1 MKVVAHQWSFKI
13 RPIASFII
21 RFQKIPPADLFI
33 IFYGEI
39 SPSQNHIDVF
49 FHPCTTKMS
58 PLSFFVSKFDISTKL
73 QYSWRP
79 AAVVVDHL
87 MFQETEDFLSM
98 QRLSIGYRVRFCQ
111 AFLHPFL
118 GPQNCLQIRPLRLP
132 GNSRILDFGDGGNHA
147 VFPRFYV
154 MFPLILHQN
163 LPKNLRKIP
172 NIEEEPWHWR
182 GSPALKVWVDSK
194 FQTVS
199 DSSHHWNPVV
209 FFQLGGI
216 NQNNIPWIPTTQFF
230 VITAEHQPRR
240 ACVFFR
246 VLLKPMHCKNPRSF
260 LGDRSD
266 YLPKN
271 NMSFRGRIQEW
282 HETRSS
288 TN

>member
-209 FFQLGGI
+209 FFSIGGD
-216 NQNNIPWIPTTQFF
+216 QPKQYTLDTYHTVFCDHGRTSTSKSMCFF
-230 VITAEHQPRR
+230 PCFTEAHALQQPKKFLRR
-240 ACVFFR
+240 
-246 VLLKPMHCKNPRSF
+246 S
-260 LGDRSD
+260 
-266 YLPKN
+266 
-271 NMSFRGRIQEW
+271 
-282 HETRSS
+282 
-288 TN
+288 